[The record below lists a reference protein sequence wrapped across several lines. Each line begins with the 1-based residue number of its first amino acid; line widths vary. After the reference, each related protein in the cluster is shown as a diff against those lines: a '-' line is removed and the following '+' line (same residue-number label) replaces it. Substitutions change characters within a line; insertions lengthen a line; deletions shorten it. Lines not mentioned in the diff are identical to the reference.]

1 MDTAWERLE
10 CIEEEKKNCISK
22 SEEGSLLRER
32 ELLVAKLASIGCNDY
47 ISFEN
52 GLKFVRE
59 RLETEDYNAAQDAL
73 RMTKRLL
80 QIYGEMSRSRFASSV
95 TLITPVRTP
104 LCAPPSSSKRKG
116 IPKEDPED
124 PISSYE

>member
-1 MDTAWERLE
+1 MDAAWERVE
-10 CIEEEKKNCISK
+10 SIEEEENCISE
-22 SEEGSLLRER
+22 SEGGALLRER
-32 ELLVAKLASIGCNDY
+32 ELLVSKLSSIGPYDH

-59 RLETEDYNAAQDAL
+59 RLETGDYHAAQDAL

-80 QIYGEMSRSRFASSV
+80 QIHGERSRIRIASSV

-104 LCAPPSSSKRKG
+104 LPAPSSSSKRRG
-116 IPKEDPED
+116 RAKEDPGD
-124 PISSYE
+124 PISSWE